1 MDLDPDEHAN
11 NAWDDEERGRYV
23 GMRPAGSGSRFRS
36 VVAIATGLVAIGGLA
51 VFASAAG
58 ASPQPTVA
66 QVQAKVNQLTSQY
79 DRVTEQLDQADEQLS
94 AAQTRVAQIRTA
106 VNHANAQFL
115 AARTTMAQIAAA
127 TFEDTGATSIA
138 GVLTSGN
145 PSDVLQQGSLLM
157 ELSGS
162 RDAETA
168 QLLTD
173 ASQLDGVEQELQRT
187 ETGIAALKTQLAD
200 HKNSLGKLI
209 ATEQATLDSLTVP
222 QQQVVKSNTIGAN
235 GSAAPVTYSGPTG
248 TQADKAVAF
257 VYAQLGCPYVY
268 GGTGPCQMGFDCSGL
283 AQAAW
288 ASAGVAIPR
297 DSYEQWADLPHISL
311 SAIEPGDLLI
321 YNGEGHVAIYVGN
334 GYIIDAP
341 QTGMDVERI
350 PMSTPW
356 YADNLDGVVRP

>member
-1 MDLDPDEHAN
+1 
-11 NAWDDEERGRYV
+11 V
-23 GMRPAGSGSRFRS
+23 STRPAGGASRFRRG
-36 VVAIATGLVAIGGLA
+36 VAIATGLVAIGGLT

-79 DRVTEQLDQADEQLS
+79 DKVTEQLDQVGEQLS
-94 AAQTRVAQIRTA
+94 AAQTRLTQVRTA
-106 VNHANAQFL
+106 VNHANAQFR
-115 AARTTMAQIAAA
+115 AAQTTVAQIAAA

-138 GVLTSGN
+138 GVLTSGD
-145 PSDVLQQGSLLM
+145 PSAVLQQGSLLM
-157 ELSGS
+157 ELSGN
-162 RDAETA
+162 RNAETT

-173 ASQLDGVEQELQRT
+173 ASQLAGVEQEQQRT
-187 ETGIAALKTQLAD
+187 ESGIAALKTQLAD

-222 QQQVVKSNTIGAN
+222 QQQTVKSNTIGAN
-235 GSAAPVTYSGPTG
+235 GSTQKVTYTGPTG
-248 TQADKAVAF
+248 SQAGKAVAF
-257 VYAQLGCPYVY
+257 EYAQIGCPYVY

-288 ASAGVAIPR
+288 AAAGVAIPR
-297 DSYEQWADLPHISL
+297 DSYEQWAELPHVSV
-311 SAIEPGDLLI
+311 SSIEPGDLLI
-321 YNGEGHVAIYVGN
+321 YNGEGHVAMYVGN

-356 YADNLDGVVRP
+356 YADTLDGVVRP